1 MSERITEPRPGDF
14 CLSEGSAW
22 WIKASMRWASGTK
35 WIHSAVYVGRGEIV
49 HSSIRYGGTKLGT
62 LDELID
68 PHWSDLLHAG
78 EAPPD
83 VWARINIV
91 RHARSLIGRPF
102 PSLWPQ
108 VIGFIRRH
116 GGDPTRPFYE
126 QPAWVRQML
135 HGTNTLY
142 CLQVP
147 YYAYRLAGI
156 DLLPDGRPEGLV
168 RPVDFQ
174 RFIPGLPP
182 G

>member
-1 MSERITEPRPGDF
+1 MGDRITEPQIGDF
-14 CLSEGSAW
+14 CLSQGSAW
-22 WIKASMRWASGTK
+22 WIKRSMRWASGTQ
-35 WIHSAVYVGRGEIV
+35 WIHSAVYVGDGQIV
-49 HSSIRYGGTKLGT
+49 HSSIRYGGTKLDT
-62 LDELID
+62 LDALIE
-68 PHWSDLLHAG
+68 PHWSSLPRTITVLDHWDRKCIA
-78 EAPPD
+78 
-83 VWARINIV
+83 N
-91 RHARSLIGRPF
+91 HARSLVGRPF

-116 GGDPTRPFYE
+116 GGDPTAPFYE

-174 RFIPGLPP
+174 RFVPGLPP